1 MKVEILYPSDGRTNI
16 KVTESSGAGA
26 FQEQRFRLYAADYNG
41 SNPLDSGLTGGVE
54 SLKWSI
60 YIEDYAN
67 KFITP
72 YPNQTTGTFSVAL
85 EKRYTA
91 SWMGSTSWREVEKQ
105 TYSYTIR
112 NNSYTQPSISMTI
125 SPVDLSNGYYMT
137 GVSSVQANFSGS
149 GKLGASVTS
158 YKLTVENKDYTEPYK
173 TDKLATSGNV
183 VIKGTVTD
191 SRGFTNTTTQT
202 IQVLANMPS
211 LDAVTFS
218 TNYVDGLITYKF
230 TPPNNVFY
238 SRLLLQSKV
247 GNNYTTEKTIN
258 IGTAN
263 GSTTKTYSFVAGELS
278 SIYNKYPNTKDVT
291 LRFVLQTYKDS
302 AYSDKM
308 AEEYS
313 KEVTLNI
320 PENDDTKPI
329 INSITTAP
337 NTILLNNSNLYVRD
351 KNGVK
356 TTIAASG
363 KYNATI
369 TSAKWTLD
377 GVTYENGASSTALKS
392 SGNVTISVTV
402 TDSRGFKK
410 TQNATAIVY
419 EYLTPA
425 VDVLEIY
432 RAQSDGTANDEGEY
446 LYIRA
451 NRRYSALDGS
461 NKCKLRYRIKTEA
474 GSFGGYQT
482 LLAETDTKNNYSDV
496 AIGGLNSQIV
506 YRVEISA
513 IDSFGEENIIAKTIP
528 TASIYMDRNG
538 SLNSIAFGGYAQEEN
553 AMEVHFDGIF
563 YNKLIVNNDGYG
575 ILLTSPGGNV
585 FQLTVDNNG
594 NLKVTQATQTFS
606 LRKE

>member
-16 KVTESSGAGA
+16 KVTQDSWAGA

-41 SNPLDSGLTGGVE
+41 SNPLDSGLAGNAL
-54 SLKWSI
+54 SWSI

-91 SWMGSTSWREVEKQ
+91 AYVGSTSWREVEKQ

-112 NNSYTQPSISMTI
+112 NNSYTQPSITMTI
-125 SPVDLSNGYYMT
+125 TPYDLSNGYYMT
-137 GVSSVQANFSGS
+137 GISSVQANFSGS

-158 YKLTVENKDYTEPYK
+158 YKLTVENKDYASPYK

-211 LDAVTFS
+211 LDSVTFS
-218 TNYVDGLITYKF
+218 TNYVDGWITYKF

-247 GNNYTTEKTIN
+247 GNDYTTEKTVN
-258 IGTAN
+258 IGTTN
-263 GSTTKTYSFVAGELS
+263 SSTTKTYQFTPEELS
-278 SIYNKYPNTKDVT
+278 SIYKKYPNTANVP

-308 AEEYS
+308 SEEYS
-313 KEVTLNI
+313 KEITCQI
-320 PENDDTKPI
+320 PENNDTKPNI
-329 INSITTAP
+329 DSITTVP
-337 NTILLNNSNLYVRD
+337 STVLLGKSGLYVRD

-369 TSAKWTLD
+369 ASTKWTLD
-377 GVTYENGASSTALKS
+377 GTTYDNKESSTALKS

-402 TDSRGFKK
+402 TDSRGFQR
-410 TQNATAIVY
+410 TQDATPIYVY
-419 EYLTPA
+419 GYLTPT
-425 VDVLEIY
+425 VEKVEVY
-432 RAQSDGTANDEGEY
+432 RVKADGTADDEGKR
-446 LYIRA
+446 LYIVASRK
-451 NRRYSALDGS
+451 YSKLDGS
-461 NKCKLRYRIKTEA
+461 NKCTLRYRIKAETDT
-474 GSFGGYQT
+474 SFGEYKT
-482 LLAETDTKNNYSDV
+482 LLAEGAEVDSYDDVVAGTVNNE
-496 AIGGLNSQIV
+496 II
-506 YRVEISA
+506 YRVEISVV
-513 IDSFGEENIIAKTIP
+513 DSFGATSSIIKAIP

-538 SLNSIAFGGYAQEEN
+538 ELNSIAFGGYANEEN

-563 YNKLIVNNDGYG
+563 YNTLLVNNGGDG
-575 ILLTSPGGNV
+575 ILLTSPGNKV
-585 FQLTVDNNG
+585 YQLTVDDSG
-594 NLKVTQATQTFS
+594 NLKVTQVTQTFS

>member
-1 MKVEILYPSDGRTNI
+1 MNARYYIDGNGRTI
-16 KVTESSGAGA
+16 IEASTGSLVG
-26 FQEQRFRLYAADYNG
+26 EQRCRVYAPNG
-41 SNPLDSGLTGGVE
+41 AVFDLGFAYPGGGTV
-54 SLKWSI
+54 SFA
-60 YIEDYAN
+60 IEDRAEQ
-67 KFITP
+67 FIFP
-72 YPNQTTGTFSVAL
+72 YTNSATGRVAL
-85 EKRYTA
+85 ALETRYGIFGNYGPWTEQEKY
-91 SWMGSTSWREVEKQ
+91 EIF
-105 TYSYTIR
+105 YPI
-112 NNSYTQPSISMTI
+112 NNNQWTRPDISMTI

-137 GVSSVQANFSGS
+137 GISSVGASFSGS

-173 TDKLATSGNV
+173 TDKLTTSGNV

-263 GSTTKTYSFVAGELS
+263 GSTTKTYSFASAELS
-278 SIYNKYPNTKDVT
+278 SIYNKYPNTKDVP

-302 AYSDKM
+302 AYSNKM
-308 AEEYS
+308 TEEYS
-313 KEVTLNI
+313 KEATLNI

-337 NTILLNNSNLYVRD
+337 STILLNNSNLYVRD

-369 TSAKWTLD
+369 ASTKWTLD
-377 GVTYENGASSTALKS
+377 GATYDNGASSNTLKS

-402 TDSRGFKK
+402 TDSRGFKR
-410 TQNATAIVY
+410 TQNANAISVY
-419 EYLTPA
+419 EYLTPT
-425 VDVLEIY
+425 VDVSEIY
-432 RAQSDGTANDEGEY
+432 RSKSDGTADDEGEY
-446 LYIRA
+446 LYIGA
-451 NRRYSALDGS
+451 NRRYSALGGS
-461 NKCKLRYRIKTEA
+461 NRCKLRYRIKTEV

-482 LLAETDTKNNYSDV
+482 LLSETDATNNYSDV

-513 IDSFGEENIIAKTIP
+513 IDSFGEENTIAKTIP

-538 SLNSIAFGGYAQEEN
+538 ELNSIAFGGYAQEEN

-563 YNKLIVNNDGYG
+563 YNKFIVNNDGYG